1 MAGSRG
7 ADARDFDAVDVV
19 VVGGGH
25 NGLVAAGYLARA
37 GLRVRLL
44 ERLGHVGGAAVSAQ
58 AFDGVEVRLSR
69 YSYLVSLLPPGIVDD
84 LGAAVRLAQR
94 PLSSYTPD
102 PGTAGRTG
110 LLVGSHGAPAFAAI
124 GAAGDERGF
133 AEFYRR
139 CRLVA
144 DKLWPTLLEP
154 LLTREQA
161 RRRVAEAEGPRKKD
175 AAAAWHALI
184 DEPIGHAI
192 AAAVRN
198 DLVRGVIATDALIGT
213 FARLDD
219 PSLRQNICFLYHVLG
234 GDWNV
239 PVGGMGSVT
248 AALAAAAVGHGAEIT
263 TGADV
268 YAVDP
273 EGEVRYRSGD
283 DEHRIRARFVL
294 AGVTPAVLAGLLGER
309 PAPLAPGSQVKVNMV
324 LRRLPRLH
332 DNSVTPDQ
340 AFAGTFHVNET
351 WNQLDSAYSQATAGQ
366 LPNPLPCE
374 AYCHSLTDPSILS
387 AALRDSGAH
396 TMTVFGL
403 HTPYSLITESD
414 TKRLTESVLASLNS
428 VLAEPIQ
435 DVLLTDAHGRPCI
448 ETTTTADLQRTL
460 RMTAGNIFHGALSWP
475 FAEDDDPLD
484 TPARQWGVSTGHE
497 RIMLCGSG
505 ARRGGAVSGIGGHN
519 AAMAVLASLASRRK
533 HPRKLPF

>member
-7 ADARDFDAVDVV
+7 SARDFGTVDVV
-19 VVGGGH
+19 IVGGGH

-44 ERLGHVGGAAVSAQ
+44 ERLGQVGGAAVSAR
-58 AFDGVEVRLSR
+58 AFDGVDVRLSR
-69 YSYLVSLLPPGIVDD
+69 YSYLVSLLPPRIIED
-84 LGAAVRLAQR
+84 LGAAVRLARR
-94 PLSSYTPD
+94 PFSSYTPD
-102 PGTAGRTG
+102 PKTAGRSG
-110 LLVGSHGAPAFAAI
+110 LLVGSHGPPAFAAI
-124 GAAGDERGF
+124 GAAGDEHGW

-139 CRLVA
+139 CRLVTER
-144 DKLWPTLLEP
+144 LWPTLLEP
-154 LLTREQA
+154 LPTRKQA
-161 RRRVAEAEGPRKKD
+161 RRVTEAEGPD
-175 AAAAWHALI
+175 SAAAWHALI
-184 DEPIGHAI
+184 DEPIGRAI
-192 AAAVRN
+192 ADAVHN

-239 PVGGMGSVT
+239 PVGGMGAVT

-273 EGEVRYRSGD
+273 SGEVRYRSDD
-283 DEHRIRARFVL
+283 DEHRIRGRYIL
-294 AGVTPAVLAGLLGER
+294 AGVTPAVLAGLLSER
-309 PAPLAPGSQVKVNMV
+309 PPPLAPGSQVKVNMV
-324 LRRLPRLH
+324 LRRLPRLR
-332 DNSVTPDQ
+332 DNSVTPEQ

-351 WNQLDSAYSQATAGQ
+351 WTQLDAAYAQAAAGQ
-366 LPNPLPCE
+366 LPDPLPCE

-403 HTPYSLITESD
+403 HTPHSLVTESD
-414 TKRLTESVLASLNS
+414 AQRLTDGVLASLNS
-428 VLAEPIQ
+428 VLAEQIQ
-435 DVLLTDAHGRPCI
+435 DVVLTDAHGQPCI
-448 ETTTTADLQRTL
+448 ETTSTADLERTL
-460 RMTAGNIFHGALSWP
+460 RMTEGNIFHGALSWP

-484 TPARQWGVSTGHE
+484 TPARQWGVATDYE

-505 ARRGGAVSGIGGHN
+505 TRRGGAVSGIGGHN
-519 AAMAVLASLASRRK
+519 AAMAVLTSLASRRK
-533 HPRKLPF
+533 HPRKLSF